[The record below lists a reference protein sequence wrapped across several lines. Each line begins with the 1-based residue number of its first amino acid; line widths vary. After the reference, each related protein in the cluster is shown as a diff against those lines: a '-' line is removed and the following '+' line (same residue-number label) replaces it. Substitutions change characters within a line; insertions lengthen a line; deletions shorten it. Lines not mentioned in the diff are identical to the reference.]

1 MLTFLSLGYNLVAT
15 CLNDTKA
22 RVLSA
27 NFKPLNMSNKIVTV
41 SRVKSPW
48 YAAGFLLRAG
58 FRKSIPT
65 YQKLPGLEFKYYAMK
80 DKGKSFGGIYLWDS
94 LENAVKQFAPF
105 WYSEVQ
111 RKYKTDGVVEYY
123 PLISEHS
130 YLPPNSNLQDLER
143 STVTIFI
150 PDLTSTEAERL
161 ASASKDLFRAYVVI
175 SGTKEAIFLLFAN
188 LTAATKFIKLKKV
201 GKSELFYTPV
211 LLNNQSE

>member
-1 MLTFLSLGYNLVAT
+1 
-15 CLNDTKA
+15 
-22 RVLSA
+22 
-27 NFKPLNMSNKIVTV
+27 MSNKIVTV

-65 YQKLPGLEFKYYAMK
+65 YQKLSGLEFKYYAII

-94 LENAVKQFAPF
+94 LENAEKQFATF
-105 WYSEVQ
+105 WHSEVR

-123 PLISEHS
+123 PLVSAHS

-143 STVTIFI
+143 NSVTVFI
-150 PDLTSTEAERL
+150 PDLSSTESEHL
-161 ASASKDLFRAYVVI
+161 ASASKDLFRAYVVMR
-175 SGTKEAIFLLFAN
+175 GTKEAIFLLFAN
-188 LTAATKFIKLKKV
+188 LAAATKFIKLKKV
-201 GKSELFYTPV
+201 GKCELFHTPV